1 MYEKKQFWKPP
12 KEDSAQMEEVILLK
26 TKISASVLSADLMN
40 FGDEIRRLEEND
52 IDMLHFDVMDG
63 VFVNNITYGLP
74 VLEAVRKQT
83 DLTLDVH
90 LMITDPLKYAE
101 RFAKFGADIISF
113 HLESESN
120 AMETISAIKKAGAK
134 AALAIKP
141 ATPAEAVFDYLPY
154 LDMVLVMT
162 VEPGFG
168 GQSFMADMIPK
179 VAEIRELAE
188 KLNPKL
194 HIEVD
199 GGIDGETVKQIVPA
213 GANMLVAGTAV
224 FRAEDGAQAAIERLH
239 NAQKLLPVH

>member
-12 KEDSAQMEEVILLK
+12 KEDSAKMEEVILLK

-101 RFAKFGADIISF
+101 RFAKFGA
-113 HLESESN
+113 L
-120 AMETISAIKKAGAK
+120 KAK
-134 AALAIKP
+134 AMQWRP
-141 ATPAEAVFDYLPY
+141 
-154 LDMVLVMT
+154 
-162 VEPGFG
+162 
-168 GQSFMADMIPK
+168 
-179 VAEIRELAE
+179 
-188 KLNPKL
+188 
-194 HIEVD
+194 
-199 GGIDGETVKQIVPA
+199 
-213 GANMLVAGTAV
+213 
-224 FRAEDGAQAAIERLH
+224 FRL
-239 NAQKLLPVH
+239 